1 MHSSNVGDK
10 LIDGKCNVD
19 ESFPRCKEQK
29 YTERS
34 NTSGA
39 SLVVTSDH
47 AELSQLSSS
56 SSSDILSL
64 PCTSSL
70 SASASKGEIF
80 SHPFGYGSYVKGDD
94 FPMDASTNYD
104 RIGGY
109 IPSLP
114 TSDAS
119 VNVFRTTLLAQPS
132 DVDYLSP
139 IHCLI
144 RRNIEVFVATEQNI
158 AEPAPG
164 RKKKIHV
171 GHVGLRCIH
180 CGVQPPNQRAKRAV
194 VFPSSIGR
202 IYSQVSD
209 MKADHFELCRYT
221 PNSLKEEL
229 KRLKGDKNRS
239 PQVPPVELE
248 QQKKGKDSKSTSRIK
263 FCMSKY
269 YKESAIQMGMMDD
282 TSGGVIM
289 QTFTAAMSNVKS
301 LSSSSDQSQAQPDR
315 LNYCANIFPSASAID
330 KFDVRILFCIIYT

>member
-1 MHSSNVGDK
+1 MHSSNVGNK
-10 LIDGKCNVD
+10 LIDGKD
-19 ESFPRCKEQK
+19 ESFPRHKEQK
-29 YTERS
+29 YTEHS

-47 AELSQLSSS
+47 AALSQSSS
-56 SSSDILSL
+56 PDVLSF
-64 PCTSSL
+64 PYTASL
-70 SASASKGEIF
+70 SVPASASTGEFF
-80 SHPFGYGSYVKGDD
+80 SHPFGYESFVKGDD
-94 FPMDASTNYD
+94 FPMDALTNYD
-104 RIGGY
+104 RSGGC

-119 VNVFRTTLLAQPS
+119 VKLFQTTLLAQSS

-180 CGVQPPNQRAKRAV
+180 CGVQPPNHRAKRAV

-229 KRLKGDKNRS
+229 QRLKGDRNRS
-239 PQVPPVELE
+239 PQVPPVALE
-248 QQKKGKDSKSTSRIK
+248 QRKKRKDSKSTSRVK

-269 YKESAIQMGMMDD
+269 YKESAIRMGMMDD
-282 TSGGVIM
+282 TNGGVIM
-289 QTFTAAMSNVKS
+289 QTFTAAMLNVKS
-301 LSSSSDQSQAQPDR
+301 VSSSSDQSQTQPDK
-315 LNYCANIFPSASAID
+315 LNYCANIFSSVSAID
-330 KFDVRILFCIIYT
+330 KFDVRILFYIIYTQFN